1 MKLSRLVEKLQYQL
15 MAGDV
20 DVEIST
26 LVYDSRK
33 VEKNCVFVC
42 ILGAVRDAHDYV
54 SEVVEKGAT
63 AVIVQKDVKVPE
75 GITVIK
81 VENTREAL
89 AYMSAAYFK

>member
-33 VEKNCVFVC
+33 VEKNCVNPHV
-42 ILGAVRDAHDYV
+42 AD
-54 SEVVEKGAT
+54 
-63 AVIVQKDVKVPE
+63 
-75 GITVIK
+75 
-81 VENTREAL
+81 
-89 AYMSAAYFK
+89 